1 MPRLLLRAAVAT
13 GLMAATAVPVCA
25 ADTYPTRPIRLVIGF
40 GAGGPTD
47 IPARY
52 VAEKLGD
59 LLGQRVIVENKPAAS
74 GMMATRDVLG
84 QAKDGYN
91 LLLCTHYESINT
103 AVYRNAGFKLDDIA
117 PISLI
122 AKYFYGLALA
132 NVVPAADLAAF
143 VNYAKNHPLEINYA
157 TIGAGGAQEIFAHQL
172 ERLFGI
178 QMNKVPYRTGLQAV
192 QDLIPGRVQFY
203 VSPVIGVLPLA
214 QRDQLKILAVSAPH
228 RLTATTDVPTLRES
242 GIDFVRFGWLGIC
255 AAAGTPQPILDAL
268 NGHVRAIV
276 ATADYR
282 AMTERLGSEAVSS
295 TPAELGDTIRQTRIE
310 VAATIQE
317 FGLQQ
322 D

>member
-1 MPRLLLRAAVAT
+1 MARLLLRAAVVV
-13 GLMAATAVPVCA
+13 GLVAATAVRLYA
-25 ADTYPTRPIRLVIGF
+25 ADVYPTRPIRLVVGF

-59 LLGQRVIVENKPAAS
+59 LLGQRVLVENKPAAS

-84 QAKDGYN
+84 QPKDGYN
-91 LLLCTHYESINT
+91 LLLCSHYESINT
-103 AVYRNAGFKLDDIA
+103 AVYRNVGFRLDDIA

-132 NVVPAADLAAF
+132 NTLPAADLSAF
-143 VNYAKNHPLEINYA
+143 VSYAKTHPLEISYA
-157 TIGAGGAQEIFAHQL
+157 TIGAAGAQEIFAHQL

-178 QMNKVPYRTGLQAV
+178 QMNKVPYRTGV
-192 QDLIPGRVQFY
+192 QVIQDIIPGRVQFY

-214 QRDQLKILAVSAPH
+214 QKDQLKLLAVSAPH
-228 RLTATTDVPTLRES
+228 RLTAAPDVPTLQES

-255 AAAGTPQPILDAL
+255 AATGTPQPILDTL
-268 NGHVRAIV
+268 NGHLRAIV
-276 ATADYR
+276 ATPDYR

-295 TPAELGDTIRQTRIE
+295 TPAELADIIRRTRAE
-310 VAATIQE
+310 VDATIQE

>member
-1 MPRLLLRAAVAT
+1 MV
-13 GLMAATAVPVCA
+13 
-25 ADTYPTRPIRLVIGF
+25 
-40 GAGGPTD
+40 
-47 IPARY
+47 
-52 VAEKLGD
+52 
-59 LLGQRVIVENKPAAS
+59 
-74 GMMATRDVLG
+74 ATRDVLG
-84 QAKDGYN
+84 QPKDGYN
-91 LLLCTHYESINT
+91 LQLCSHYESINT
-103 AVYRNAGFKLDDIA
+103 AVYRNVGFKLDDIA

-132 NVVPAADLAAF
+132 NVVPVSDLVSF
-143 VNYAKNHPLEINYA
+143 VNYARTHPLEISYA

-178 QMNKVPYRTGLQAV
+178 QMNKVPYRTGVQVV
-192 QDLIPGRVQFY
+192 QDIIPGRVQFY

-214 QRDQLKILAVSAPH
+214 QKNQLKILAVSAPQ
-228 RLTATTDVPTLRES
+228 RLKVAPNVPTLQEG

-255 AAAGTPQPILDAL
+255 AATGTPQPILDAL

-276 ATADYR
+276 AAADYR

-295 TPAELGDTIRQTRIE
+295 TPAELGDIIRRTRTE
-310 VAATIQE
+310 VDATIQE